1 MCFYAEQATRG
12 DHPEDIMESARP
24 AVSSSVQPEQSES
37 PGHQP
42 RAGTSIVVESERAVV
57 SSGVQPE
64 QSESPGHQT
73 ENVSSA
79 MVETKRFYGGSNAK
93 RPRIA
98 HKLELAIT
106 SDGRRCGRQRKA
118 PIRYVETD

>member
-1 MCFYAEQATRG
+1 MSISGQMGLLRSINRKRTLQGSVETRL
-12 DHPEDIMESARP
+12 
-24 AVSSSVQPEQSES
+24 SS
-37 PGHQP
+37 
-42 RAGTSIVVESERAVV
+42 AVV